1 MEEPGGRGWGSILE
15 GLCSCPQRR
24 VDVTREKGAGEA
36 LSRAQVAQV
45 ATELLR
51 GGVGEEGDQRCVA
64 GGRRGDGKGLLGDQ
78 LCRRAGIWGTAH
90 SRENLPEGGSQV
102 SSLHPPLP
110 GGRYGGGA
118 AGHHWGSDTGLET
131 KPEVSGLTNIQ
142 CFPASLPCK
151 QMSFCFKADQHV
163 RCPAPT
169 FSLCGEMLSFPLGAS
184 TPLHSCSSK
193 ATRCLCSLLLGVSTS
208 SPSPSL
214 PAVQP
219 APP

>member
-1 MEEPGGRGWGSILE
+1 MGRGCLETNYVAGLGFGGPLIPERTCQRE
-15 GLCSCPQRR
+15 GLRFPAS
-24 VDVTREKGAGEA
+24 T
-36 LSRAQVAQV
+36 
-45 ATELLR
+45 
-51 GGVGEEGDQRCVA
+51 
-64 GGRRGDGKGLLGDQ
+64 
-78 LCRRAGIWGTAH
+78 
-90 SRENLPEGGSQV
+90 
-102 SSLHPPLP
+102 PPLP
-110 GGRYGGGA
+110 GGRYGGGV

-193 ATRCLCSLLLGVSTS
+193 ATRCLCSLLLGVSTF